1 MEKYQNTPPPV
12 DGSQEEKK
20 PPLTPQKSVIPGRQK
35 RQPTPR
41 FYQFEQLNK
50 VTIKMTD
57 GSGCIV
63 QGAMGADNYKST
75 RALGYL
81 MEICGA
87 WVACVGQRRS
97 EPLPLAKAKAVA
109 RDMHR

>member
-1 MEKYQNTPPPV
+1 MEKSQNTPPPV
-12 DGSQEEKK
+12 DGSQAEKT
-20 PPLTPQKSVIPGRQK
+20 PPATPQKSVVPGRQK

-41 FYQFEQLNK
+41 FYQFEQLNE

-57 GSGCIV
+57 GSVCIV
-63 QGAMGADNYKST
+63 QGAIGADNYKST

-81 MEICGA
+81 MEIGGA

-97 EPLPLAKAKAVA
+97 EHADAVEG
-109 RDMHR
+109 